1 MANFAAFD
9 IETTGL
15 PTGNKDPSK
24 VTNYDSCRL
33 LSFGVVEY
41 QEGVEVSCLE
51 MIVKPIGFKVDATEI
66 HGITEEKALTE
77 GYEFDVIYN
86 SIKNIFE
93 GVDFIVGHNI
103 KFDINCLNAECY
115 RRGYEPLNPTTVC
128 SQEMCRTVLF
138 KNYRLGSAYK
148 LLFTEELKNWH
159 SAIPDARASAKIYM
173 TLKDFHKAEL
183 PPIAPKRITI
193 KVSDIGKI
201 IGRFYKFGAESE
213 VLDSMLSKHF
223 PIKFQEYNREFQQR
237 KIINR
242 SPETQEIV
250 EQVIE
255 TETNTSDDVNTLF
268 ESFKETLSTIEG
280 FSPYEKREINEYV
293 RKILSTRHGD
303 KNEPVTAEKLGD
315 LQTDEK
321 FYEEKIINISGTRYV
336 LCGRIDGFAVDSEGK
351 KTLYEIKNRTKNL
364 FNELRAYEKAQV
376 NCYLNMTE
384 VSQGKLVEMF
394 NDSIKSYDVS
404 IDTEDYKSY
413 FPILERFC
421 RAFHFTAGI

>member
-1 MANFAAFD
+1 MANFVAFD
-9 IETTGL
+9 TETTGL
-15 PTGNKDPSK
+15 PTGNKDPTK
-24 VTNYDSCRL
+24 ITNYDCCRL
-33 LSFGVVEY
+33 LSFGVIEY
-41 QEGVEVSCLE
+41 RGGIEVSSVE
-51 MIVKPIGFKVDATEI
+51 MIVKPDGFKVEATEI

-77 GYEFDVIYN
+77 GYEFDVVYN

-93 GVDFIVGHNI
+93 CVDFIVGHNI

-115 RRGYEPLNPTTVC
+115 RRGYEPLNPTTIC
-128 SQEMCRTVLF
+128 SQEMCRTILF

-148 LLFTEELKNWH
+148 LLFGEDLKNWH

-173 TLKDFHKAEL
+173 KLNDFDNIDL
-183 PPIAPKRITI
+183 SPIAPKRITI

-201 IGRFYKFGAESE
+201 IGRFYKFGSESE
-213 VLDSMLSKHF
+213 VMDNMLSKHF
-223 PIKFQEYNREFQQR
+223 PNKFEQYNRDFQQR

-242 SPETQEIV
+242 SIETQEIV

-255 TETNTSDDVNTLF
+255 TETNTSDEVNTLF
-268 ESFKETLSTIEG
+268 ESFKETLSTIKG
-280 FSPYEKREINEYV
+280 FSPHEKREINEYV

-303 KNEPVTAEKLGD
+303 KNEHVTAEKLGD

-321 FYEEKIINISGTRYV
+321 FYEEKIIKISGTRYV

-351 KTLYEIKNRTKNL
+351 KTLYEIKNRTRNL
-364 FNELRAYEKAQV
+364 FNEVRAYEKAQV
-376 NCYLNMTE
+376 NCYLNMTKL
-384 VSQGKLVEMF
+384 SHGKLVEMF

-404 IDTEDYKSY
+404 VDTEDYKSY

-421 RAFHFTAGI
+421 RAFHFTASI